1 MSAAQTAERLGTPGA
16 LLVLLCRD
24 VTSTRVLVRSQ
35 DGVETPFAC
44 DAARPGL
51 GQWDLAEALCAVTWA
66 NEVSRLY
73 ASTLT
78 VTVDEGRVGV
88 FVGFLDD
95 GADDAPPPP
104 FHEWRDL
111 REAAR
116 ALAAPWGLLL
126 GDVRARFVAQSPDE
140 ALRVR

>member
-1 MSAAQTAERLGTPGA
+1 MSAAETVEQLGTPGA

-24 VTSTRVLVRSQ
+24 VTATRVLVRSE
-35 DGVETPFAC
+35 DGVDAPFAC
-44 DAARPGL
+44 EAPRSGV

-78 VTVDEGRVGV
+78 VRVDGGRVGV

-104 FHEWRDL
+104 FYEWRDL

-116 ALAAPWGLLL
+116 ALPAPWGLLL
-126 GDVRARFVAQSPDE
+126 GDVRARFVARSPDE

>member
-1 MSAAQTAERLGTPGA
+1 MSAAQTPERLGAPGA
-16 LLVLLCRD
+16 LLVLLCRG
-24 VTSTRVLVRSQ
+24 VTSTRVVVRVQ
-35 DGVETPFAC
+35 EGAETPFAC
-44 DAARPGL
+44 ETARPGV
-51 GQWDLAEALCAVTWA
+51 GQWDLAEGLCAVTWA

-73 ASTLT
+73 ATTLT
-78 VTVDEGRVGV
+78 VMVDGGRVGV

-116 ALAAPWGLLL
+116 ELAAPWGLLL

>member
-1 MSAAQTAERLGTPGA
+1 MSAAQTPERLGLPGV
-16 LLVLLCRD
+16 LLVLLCRG
-24 VTSTRVLVRSQ
+24 VTSTRVLVRAEG
-35 DGVETPFAC
+35 GVATPFAC
-44 DAARPGL
+44 EAARPGV
-51 GQWDLAEALCAVTWA
+51 GQWELAEGLCAATWA

-73 ASTLT
+73 ATTLT
-78 VTVDEGRVGV
+78 VTVEGERVGV

-95 GADDAPPPP
+95 GADDAPPLP

-116 ALAAPWGLLL
+116 DLAAPWGLLL
-126 GDVRARFVAQSPDE
+126 GDVRGHFVAQSPDE